1 MLMVVVFD
9 TNCVANCRKSK
20 LKRRQMVPAACK
32 SVGTAD
38 TKDIERDVWIGH
50 CCNLIGI
57 THQRAAWAIILATA
71 VATRHL
77 ACQIFRCADAFAEH
91 AHDIA
96 DFAPVGANCAAN
108 NVVVQHGADFPTA
121 FFGRLSKQ
129 PPAHQALFF
138 AGQQSK
144 HYGRLGLRL
153 LCHDPRRLD
162 HQCAA

>member
-9 TNCVANCRKSK
+9 TDCVANCRKSK
-20 LKRRQMVPAACK
+20 LKRRQMVPAARK
-32 SVGTAD
+32 AVGTAD
-38 TKDIERDVWIGH
+38 TKDVKRDVWIGLG
-50 CCNLIGI
+50 CNLVGI
-57 THQRAAWAIILATA
+57 THQRAAWAVILTTA

-77 ACQIFRCADAFAEH
+77 AGQIFRCADAFAEH
-91 AHDIA
+91 AHDIV
-96 DFAPVGANCAAN
+96 DLAPVGANRAAD

-121 FFGRLSKQ
+121 FFGGFGQKS
-129 PPAHQALFF
+129 PTHQALFF
-138 AGQQSK
+138 AGQQGE